1 MSDYKE
7 YREDD
12 RRPRLFR
19 DESRRRNDSTGH
31 VWTGLFLLVIG
42 GIALAKSFGVP
53 IPRWLFSWQML
64 LIAIGLFIGLKKGF
78 RDGGWFIPVI
88 IGTAFLL
95 NEFFL
100 EGQLR
105 KHIWP
110 VALIVIGL
118 LFLIRARGRSWQICR
133 EEQKIGK
140 KPSGGLAEGIFEDEL
155 EYTEDDVV
163 KSTCIFSGAKKVI
176 LSKHFKGGELVN
188 IFGGCEIDLTQA
200 DMTSPAV
207 LDVTA
212 IFGGAT
218 LIVPSNWAIRS
229 EAVTIFGGIGDKR
242 KIMPSNESP
251 IRTLVIKGTM
261 AFGGMEIKSY

>member
-1 MSDYKE
+1 MSDYKD
-7 YREDD
+7 YREEE
-12 RRPRLFR
+12 RRPRLR
-19 DESRRRNDSTGH
+19 DEFRRRNDSTGH
-31 VWTGLFLLVIG
+31 VWTGIFLLVIG
-42 GIALAKSFGVP
+42 GIALAKSLGVP
-53 IPRWLFSWQML
+53 VPRWLFSWQML
-64 LIAIGLFIGLKKGF
+64 LIAIGFFIGFKKGF
-78 RDGGWFIPVI
+78 RDGGWFVPII

-100 EGQLR
+100 DGQLR
-105 KHIWP
+105 QHIWP
-110 VALIVIGL
+110 IALIAIGL
-118 LFLIRARGRSWQICR
+118 LFLIRSRGRNWRNCR
-133 EEQKIGK
+133 EEK
-140 KPSGGLAEGIFEDEL
+140 KTEFQSSRKPDDLFFEDEL

-163 KSTCIFSGAKKVI
+163 KSTCIFSGSKKVI

-218 LIVPSNWAIRS
+218 LVVPSHWAIRS

-242 KIMPSNESP
+242 KMMPASDSP
-251 IRTLVIKGTM
+251 VRTLIIKGTM
-261 AFGGMEIKSY
+261 VFGGMEIKSY